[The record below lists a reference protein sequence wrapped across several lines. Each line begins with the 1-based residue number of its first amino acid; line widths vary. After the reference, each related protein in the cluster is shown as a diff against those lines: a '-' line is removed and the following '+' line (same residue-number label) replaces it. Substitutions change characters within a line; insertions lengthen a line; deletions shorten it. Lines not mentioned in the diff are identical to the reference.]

1 MNQPRAHAGDTVM
14 GPEIANAWGVLLAR
28 APRLARRIHDIGL
41 GSMLAKVLNGVEL
54 VVRTRGLQPHQAAGR
69 FRDYEVVTD
78 VPNRR
83 IVIKL
88 RDR

>member
-1 MNQPRAHAGDTVM
+1 MSAPTLPAGDTVV

-28 APRLARRIHDIGL
+28 APRLARRIHDTGL

-54 VVRTRGLQPHQAAGR
+54 IARTGGLRPDGFAR
-69 FRDYEVVTD
+69 KFRDYEVVTD
-78 VPNRR
+78 IPGRR
-83 IVIKL
+83 IVLKL